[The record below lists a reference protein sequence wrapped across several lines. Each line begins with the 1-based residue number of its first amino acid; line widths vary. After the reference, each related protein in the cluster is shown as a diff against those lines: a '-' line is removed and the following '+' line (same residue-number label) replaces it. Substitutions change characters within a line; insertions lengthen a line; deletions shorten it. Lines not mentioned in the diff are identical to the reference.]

1 MRKNS
6 GPLLLVVSSL
16 LFLSGCTSKDG
27 NLYQY
32 ENQSPEKLYTDA
44 RSAMEM
50 GNFTRA
56 SDILEAL
63 DSRYPFGPHK
73 TQVQLDLIFAYYKLD
88 DSASALANI
97 DRFIRLNPTHEDID
111 YVYYMRGLV
120 NMQADNY
127 LFHELIGINR
137 DDRDPSNAIAAF
149 RDFETLIRS
158 YPNSRY
164 APDAQKRMVMLKNRL
179 AEFSLRVADYYVKME
194 AWVAAANRAQQV
206 LETYPGTPSTE
217 RALEILIRSYSQLEQ
232 DALAANA
239 RAVLKATYPDNR
251 LAK

>member
-6 GPLLLVVSSL
+6 GPLLLAFSSL
-16 LFLSGCTSKDG
+16 LFLSACSSKDDSQ
-27 NLYQY
+27 YQF
-32 ENQSPEKLYTDA
+32 EKQSPENLYTDA
-44 RSAMEM
+44 RAAMEM

-63 DSRYPFGPHK
+63 DSRYPFGAHK
-73 TQVQLDLIFAYYKLD
+73 TQVQLDLIFAYYKLE

-120 NMQADNY
+120 NMQSDSY
-127 LFHELIGINR
+127 LFHELIGVDR

-149 RDFETLIRS
+149 RDFETLIKR

-206 LETYPGTPSTE
+206 LETYPGTPATE
-217 RALEILIRSYSQLEQ
+217 RALKILVRSYDELEQ
-232 DALAANA
+232 ESLAANA
-239 RAVLKATYPDNR
+239 RAVLNATFPDNR
-251 LAK
+251 D